1 MDVEIV
7 FQLKKKKKKNTVG
20 VACQRREQ
28 NIYLFE
34 KFV

>member
-7 FQLKKKKKKNTVG
+7 SQLKKKKKNTVG
-20 VACQRREQ
+20 VACRRREQ